1 MTARY
6 RTQDYT
12 DTALLELRSHPV
24 TDTVLQLQQTNS
36 KAIYMTTWVRRGGDG
51 TALEIQHFAADN
63 AEEARFIAREY
74 AARILQLN
82 VFKVTASKVAE

>member
-12 DTALLELRSHPV
+12 DTALHELRSHPY
-24 TDTVLQLQQTNS
+24 TNTEMQLLHTNS

-51 TALEIQHFAADN
+51 TAFEIQHFAADN
-63 AEEARFIAREY
+63 AEEARFIAREF